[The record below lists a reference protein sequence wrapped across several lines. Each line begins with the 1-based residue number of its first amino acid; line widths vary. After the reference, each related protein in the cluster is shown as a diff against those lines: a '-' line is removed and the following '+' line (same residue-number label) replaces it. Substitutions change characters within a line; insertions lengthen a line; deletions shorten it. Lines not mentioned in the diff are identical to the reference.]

1 MLLCPREKE
10 FCHLLS
16 VCIPRPP
23 EPFPEGSLCSSFL
36 NYASVLPLAP
46 FPSERLA
53 AAQVPSAACTEVRA
67 DLLHEGPEEGRSL
80 LPSNEVLFK
89 MVTAALALLL
99 CPPGLLASPKVRSV
113 GAPHSSLK
121 RGRPPLGQ
129 LSSPTPRLLTKAP
142 MWPAPLN

>member
-1 MLLCPREKE
+1 MLLCPQEKE
-10 FCHLLS
+10 FCHLLN

-23 EPFPEGSLCSSFL
+23 EPFPEGSLCSCFF

-46 FPSERLA
+46 FASERLA
-53 AAQVPSAACTEVRA
+53 AAQLPSAACTEVWA
-67 DLLHEGPEEGRSL
+67 NLLHEGPEEGPQ

-89 MVTAALALLL
+89 MAIAALALLL
-99 CPPGLLASPKVRSV
+99 CPPGLLSSPKVRSV

-121 RGRPPLGQ
+121 SGQPPLGQ
-129 LSSPTPRLLTKAP
+129 LSSPTPHLLTKAP